1 MEMKKQGHRGRSQNR
16 SPLPGRAEPLIP
28 GTRAFREEAHRQ
40 SLAIARSPD
49 DAEDQRFVDAVAVWL
64 ED

>member
-1 MEMKKQGHRGRSQNR
+1 METKKPGRRNR
-16 SPLPGRAEPLIP
+16 SRAGLRPTGHAELPVPR
-28 GTRAFREEAHRQ
+28 TQAFLEEAHRQ

-49 DAEDQRFVDAVAVWL
+49 DAEDQRFVDAVADWT

>member
-1 MEMKKQGHRGRSQNR
+1 MKMKKQGHRGRSQTG

-49 DAEDQRFVDAVAVWL
+49 DAEDQRFVDAIAYWP
-64 ED
+64 EE